1 MTMDLTG
8 MTGEQQAQALVA
20 QGWTWDQVR
29 AQYPQLFG
37 AAGAGVK
44 ISAGVGPGALGPFV
58 GAGVMTLE
66 EQVARGWADPGGGGT
81 APVGAGL
88 PAGVAGGLAALGV
101 SAASIG
107 TIGLLYAA
115 TQAVGLQ
122 YPWETGPG
130 EGFISPFTRDI
141 VQDESGMWVTRE
153 TRPDLFAANGGGA
166 MVPFAGAGIGAG
178 VVKQWSANGW
188 PFAMTSDGYIHT
200 VTKSG
205 LRKRWKPYKSVV
217 LGKNPSPRMLGRAIK
232 KFEKFEDL
240 HDRIQAIARKLA
252 PQKTRTV
259 YVGKK

>member
-1 MTMDLTG
+1 MTMNPALIAGNLVG

-37 AAGAGVK
+37 AAGAGVT
-44 ISAGVGPGALGPFV
+44 IAAGVTPTALGPFT
-58 GAGVMTLE
+58 GAGVMTQA

-81 APVGAGL
+81 EPVGAGL

-101 SAASIG
+101 SAGAITG
-107 TIGLLYAA
+107 LGLLYGA
-115 TQAVGLQ
+115 TQVAGLQ

-141 VQDESGMWVTRE
+141 VQDESGQWVTRE
-153 TRPDLFAANGGGA
+153 TRPDLFANGGGA
-166 MVPFAGAGIGAG
+166 MVPLAGAGVGAV

-205 LRKRWKPYKSVV
+205 LRKKWKPYKSVV
-217 LGKNPSPRMLGRAIK
+217 LGKNPSPRMLSRAVSKMIQFDKLHVKIQKMARRIK
-232 KFEKFEDL
+232 
-240 HDRIQAIARKLA
+240 
-252 PQKTRTV
+252 T
-259 YVGKK
+259 